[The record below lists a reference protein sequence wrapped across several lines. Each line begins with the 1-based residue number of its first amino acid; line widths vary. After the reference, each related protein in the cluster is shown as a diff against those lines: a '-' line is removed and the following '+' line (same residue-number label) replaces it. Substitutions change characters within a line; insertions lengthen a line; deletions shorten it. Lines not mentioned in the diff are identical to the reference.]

1 MGGNKGVLDDSPIVY
16 QLASR
21 IGQSDVLEWIEER
34 AQCFAELG
42 RTSDGTVEVG
52 RALRRACGVEAI
64 VPGSTSAR
72 AELRSEDG
80 RYCIVF
86 NPVFSPDVQRFSIA
100 HEIGHT
106 LWMEGTCDKVTRNL
120 CSTTGLNDETIE
132 LLCDYFAAALLMPR
146 ADIGQIV
153 QRHCDSRSLGH
164 SLFEAERFPLELVPT
179 LARRFRVQRRI
190 AAWRLLGLQ
199 GLSSWVVIR
208 VRNRRGGIGFL
219 PFWDGESGAETW
231 EASWYAT
238 GGMRRRL
245 LTVEGYSVPFDGR
258 RRKIPRDMI
267 PRDLSAEGRVY
278 ALDSRWWDGVKPAP
292 DVRAR
297 IPMSRRAAGSAG
309 RGLAAR
315 IEDSVYIA
323 LDREAIQTF
332 AERV

>member
-21 IGQSDVLEWIEER
+21 IDQSDVLEWIEER

-42 RTSDGTVEVG
+42 KTSDGTVEVG
-52 RALRRACGVEAI
+52 RALRRACGVKAI
-64 VPGSTSAR
+64 VPGPTSAR

-80 RYCIVF
+80 HYCIVF
-86 NPVFSPDVQRFSIA
+86 NPVFSPDIQRFSIA

-106 LWMEGTCDKVTRNL
+106 LWMEGACDKASRNL

-146 ADIGQIV
+146 GDIGQIV
-153 QRHCDSRSLGH
+153 QRHRDSRSFGR
-164 SLFEAERFPLELVPT
+164 SVSEAEKFPLELVPA

-190 AAWRLLGLQ
+190 AAWRLLRLQ

-208 VRNRRGGIGFL
+208 VQNRREGIGFL
-219 PFWDGESGAETW
+219 PFLDGESGAETW
-231 EASWYAT
+231 EAAWYAM
-238 GGMRRRL
+238 GDMRRRL
-245 LTVEGYSVPFDGR
+245 PTVDGYSVPFDGR
-258 RRKIPRDMI
+258 RRKIPSDMI
-267 PRDLSAEGRVY
+267 PRGLSAEGRVL
-278 ALDSRWWDGVKPAP
+278 ALDSRWWDGVRPVP
-292 DVRAR
+292 DARAR
-297 IPMSRRAAGSAG
+297 IPMSRWASGSTG

-323 LDREAIQTF
+323 LDRHAIQTS
-332 AERV
+332 AGRV